1 MKAAPTTSMGTSPTA
16 RRMTELLMS
25 FFSTHLPV
33 LPVVLPLFTAV
44 LLMMMGDG
52 GGRAGHG
59 ENALHRSRLLSLSA
73 TALGAVLAW
82 WLMAEASTGRLH
94 VYQVGG
100 WSAPF
105 GIVLVAD
112 RLSALMLALT
122 WTLAAPV
129 LWYATG
135 GWDAHGRHFHAMFQF
150 LLMGLSGAFITGD
163 LFNLFVFFEVLL
175 IASYVLLLHGQGRER
190 FRMGLHYV
198 VLNLVGSALFLIGL
212 ALIYATTGTLNMTDV
227 ALRVAQLG
235 PQEATVAT
243 AGALLL
249 LVVFGLKAA
258 IVPLYM
264 WLPGAYAS
272 ASAPVA
278 ALFAIM
284 TKVGV
289 YSIIRVHSG
298 IFGESAGHAALA
310 AGPWLLPVALVTIV
324 LGVLGTLA
332 AHSVSRLVAY
342 LTVAS
347 VGTILAGVGL
357 FTELALSAALYYTVH
372 STLVIAGLF
381 LLVELVAAQRG
392 DAQDRLVATSAVG
405 QPVLLGLMTLLGA
418 ASVAGLPPLPGFLGK
433 LMILQSSALTPAHT
447 VVWAVVLITGFL
459 TLIGLARAGSI
470 LFWNV
475 LPGEPHGTGSGSSW
489 RLLSATLG
497 LMALSLALAAA
508 ASPLKRYTDATAKQ
522 IADQEAY
529 ARAVLGLRTRDA
541 ESNPDAAANTN
552 SNTTRPYRGGT
563 EDIRLPGPRTTP

>member
-1 MKAAPTTSMGTSPTA
+1 MKAALTTLMAMSPRA
-16 RRMTELLMS
+16 RRMTELLAS
-25 FFSTHLPV
+25 FFTAHLPV

-44 LLMMMGDG
+44 ALLLMGDG
-52 GGRAGHG
+52 GGQANHSGMALRRA
-59 ENALHRSRLLSLSA
+59 RWLSMAS
-73 TALGAVLAW
+73 TMLGAVLAW
-82 WLMAEASTGRLH
+82 RLMAEASTGVLN

-112 RLSALMLALT
+112 RLSTLMLALT

-135 GWDAHGRHFHAMFQF
+135 GWDAHGRHFHALFQF
-150 LLMGLSGAFITGD
+150 QLMGLSGAFITGD

-198 VLNLVGSALFLIGL
+198 ILNLVASALFLVGL
-212 ALIYATTGTLNMTDV
+212 AIIYALTGTLNMTDV
-227 ALRVAQLG
+227 ALRLAQLG
-235 PQEATVAT
+235 PQEASVAK

-258 IVPLYM
+258 LVPLYM
-264 WLPGAYAS
+264 WLPGAYS
-272 ASAPVA
+272 AAAAPVA
-278 ALFAIM
+278 AVFAIM

-298 IFGESAGHAALA
+298 VFGEAAGHAALA
-310 AGPWLLPVALVTIV
+310 AGPWLLPVALLTTV
-324 LGVLGTLA
+324 LGVLGALA
-332 AHSVSRLVAY
+332 ARSLSRLVSY

-357 FTELALSAALYYTVH
+357 FTPAALSAALYYTVH

-392 DAQDRLVATSAVG
+392 DAEDRLTPASAVG

-433 LMILQSSALTPAHT
+433 LMILQSAAATPAHT
-447 VVWAVVLITGFL
+447 VVWAVVLGSGFL
-459 TLIGLARAGSI
+459 TLLGLARAGSI

-475 LPGEPHGTGSGSSW
+475 LPGEPTGAPSGSSW

-497 LMALSLALAAA
+497 LMALSLVLAAA
-508 ASPLKRYTDATAKQ
+508 ASPLKHYLDATAAQ
-522 IADQEAY
+522 LADRSAY
-529 ARAVLGLRTRDA
+529 ARAVLGLSTDGA
-541 ESNPDAAANTN
+541 GAGTAAPAST
-552 SNTTRPYRGGT
+552 STRPYRGGT
-563 EDIRLPGPRTTP
+563 EDIRLPTPKAVP